1 MSNSLIINHEYL
13 NQLEESIINSE
24 AYKRKFKEAKA
35 SFEKNKEILKKA
47 GIINK

>member
-1 MSNSLIINHEYL
+1 MVVKHEYL
-13 NQLEESIINSE
+13 NQIESSIINSE
-24 AYKRKFKEAKA
+24 AYKRNFKNAKA